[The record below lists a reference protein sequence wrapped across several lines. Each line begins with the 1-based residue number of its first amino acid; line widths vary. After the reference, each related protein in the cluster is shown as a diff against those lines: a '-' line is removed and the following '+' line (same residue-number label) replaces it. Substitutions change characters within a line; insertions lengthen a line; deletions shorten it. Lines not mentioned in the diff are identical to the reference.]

1 MHCDD
6 VITIAGINRIA
17 GAIDRDV
24 VGIGSRGNLIG
35 ATMNGYDVCTIT
47 GINGIAGAIDCDV
60 VSTAASGDMIAATER
75 DFIVAGDK
83 TSNGNVTS
91 GAEVE
96 FARRCSVDRAAGA
109 FYLHN
114 TAAGGIHCNR
124 IVGREV
130 EFAARA
136 VKIQRYAGLAIGFD
150 LTTINDAIGF
160 AVIHQ
165 LPIGAVL
172 LCYRLII
179 GIVVIR
185 GRTRMQS
192 TTRNT
197 RRIKSITSII
207 FGAIICRCRIFTIA
221 YAQMCPTL
229 IYRKGRRSCHINHSL
244 ILILIYCTFV
254 LYHRKSFRA
263 IYKGMDTRKAL

>member
-1 MHCDD
+1 
-6 VITIAGINRIA
+6 
-17 GAIDRDV
+17 
-24 VGIGSRGNLIG
+24 
-35 ATMNGYDVCTIT
+35 
-47 GINGIAGAIDCDV
+47 
-60 VSTAASGDMIAATER
+60 MIAAAER

-91 GAEVE
+91 SAEVE

-136 VKIQRYAGLAIGFD
+136 IKIQRYAGLAIGFD

-165 LPIGAVL
+165 LPIGVVL

-207 FGAIICRCRIFTIA
+207 FGAIICWCCIFTIA
-221 YAQMCPTL
+221 YAHMCPTL

>member
-1 MHCDD
+1 
-6 VITIAGINRIA
+6 
-17 GAIDRDV
+17 
-24 VGIGSRGNLIG
+24 
-35 ATMNGYDVCTIT
+35 
-47 GINGIAGAIDCDV
+47 
-60 VSTAASGDMIAATER
+60 MIAAAER
-75 DFIVAGDK
+75 DFIGAGDK

-96 FARRCSVDRAAGA
+96 FARRCGVDCAAVA
-109 FYLHN
+109 FYMHN

-136 VKIQRYAGLAIGFD
+136 VEIQRYAGLAIGFD

-165 LPIGAVL
+165 LPIGAIFFR
-172 LCYRLII
+172 YRLIV
-179 GIVVIR
+179 GIVISR
-185 GRTRMQS
+185 G
-192 TTRNT
+192 TTMSCTSDT

-207 FGAIICRCRIFTIA
+207 FGAIICRCCIFTIA

-229 IYRKGRRSCHINHSL
+229 IYLKDRRSCHINHSL